1 MSERLPRV
9 VIVGGGFA
17 GLSAAQALA
26 RAPVRVLL
34 IDRTNHHLFQP
45 LLYQVATSV
54 LTPGQI
60 AAPLRTILRRQRNAT
75 VLQGEVLGVD
85 KAQKQVTAQ
94 NRDRDRVAIDYDY
107 LVLATGATHS
117 YFGRNEFA
125 GFAPGLKSLADAVA
139 IRNRVLQAFELA
151 EAQADPGAHRD
162 LLTFVLVGA
171 GPAGVEM
178 AGAIA
183 VLVRNSLRTEFR
195 RIDPAA
201 ARVVLVDMADKVLGA
216 FAEALSQ
223 AAKHRLERLGV
234 DVRLGHGVEAIDADG
249 VTVAGERIA
258 SRTVIWTAGVS
269 PAPAAKWLEAE
280 ADRAGRVRVA
290 ADFSAPGHP
299 DIFVVG
305 DCASRDQDGKPLP
318 GLAPVAVQ
326 AGRYVGEV
334 IGRRAR
340 GAAAAAAFRYAD
352 RGIMAVVG
360 QGFAVLQTKT
370 LRMHGGLAWLA
381 WCGVHVTALAQ
392 AGLRISVLGQW
403 IWMSLSGQRGSR
415 LIVEHHPTATSPAT
429 RPSGRA
435 KGSSPA
441 LPGPG

>member
-60 AAPLRTILRRQRNAT
+60 AAPLRTILRRQSNAT
-75 VLQGEVLGVD
+75 VLQGDVLGVD
-85 KAQKQVTAQ
+85 RTKRQVTAR
-94 NRDRDRVAIDYDY
+94 NGDRHGVAIDYDY

-125 GFAPGLKSLADAVA
+125 AFAPGLKSLAEAVA
-139 IRNRVLQAFELA
+139 IRNKVLQAFELA
-151 EAQADPGAHRD
+151 EAEADPGDHRD

-195 RIDPAA
+195 RIDPAS

-216 FAEALSQ
+216 FAEELSQ
-223 AAKHRLERLGV
+223 AAKDRLERLGV
-234 DVRLGHGVEAIDADG
+234 EVRLGHGVDGIDADG

-258 SRTVIWTAGVS
+258 SKTVIWTAGVS
-269 PAPAAKWLEAE
+269 PSPAAEWLEAE

-290 ADFSAPGHP
+290 ADFSVPGHP

-305 DCASRDQDGKPLP
+305 DCASRDQDGNPLP
-318 GLAPVAVQ
+318 GLAPVATQ
-326 AGRYVGEV
+326 AGRYVGEA

-340 GAAAAAAFRYAD
+340 GAAAAAEFRYAD

-360 QGFAVLQTKT
+360 QGFAVLQTKS
-370 LRMHGGLAWLA
+370 LRMHGGPAWLA

-403 IWMSLSGQRGSR
+403 IWMSLSGQRGDR
-415 LIVEHHPTATSPAT
+415 LIVDHHPPVE
-429 RPSGRA
+429 
-435 KGSSPA
+435 SSPT
-441 LPGPG
+441 LPD